1 MALTCENIYQESS
14 VDESDNERVEEER
27 KQFFKEAFC
36 LRGSDSEDDLT
47 DVDQHLEA
55 RDMYERRI
63 ERVRRVRRFYRRK
76 VAVSSVPF
84 TWGSGTFPPLFF
96 PKNIFC
102 LILFRLFLP
111 LGIEFVCLLVGNAER
126 APLDLNA
133 AGCMVWMAT
142 WLISEHRCIYIYIY
156 MHICIHVY
164 MYTHIC
170 IHICIQDST
179 GVLVT
184 PRTWMKSTRAC
195 CGHCGIR
202 ASCRWQLVAS
212 T

>member
-1 MALTCENIYQESS
+1 MTMALTCENIYQESS

-76 VAVSSVPF
+76 VAVCSVPF

-96 PKNIFC
+96 PTNIFC
-102 LILFRLFLP
+102 LILFHFFWTP
-111 LGIEFVCLLVGNAER
+111 VIEFVAL
-126 APLDLNA
+126 A
-133 AGCMVWMAT
+133 AGRQPRCHPVWMAS
-142 WLISEHRCIYIYIY
+142 LPAGGQCGKSALGFECRRLH
-156 MHICIHVY
+156 
-164 MYTHIC
+164 
-170 IHICIQDST
+170 
-179 GVLVT
+179 GVD
-184 PRTWMKSTRAC
+184 
-195 CGHCGIR
+195 GIM
-202 ASCRWQLVAS
+202 AD
-212 T
+212 